1 MGGVRVR
8 KVIFQ
13 ISTGIAGSLTEEP
26 IEFDDDATDEEI
38 GEALIDWT
46 YDRGFLNWYEE
57 E

>member
-1 MGGVRVR
+1 MR
-8 KVIFQ
+8 KVVFQ